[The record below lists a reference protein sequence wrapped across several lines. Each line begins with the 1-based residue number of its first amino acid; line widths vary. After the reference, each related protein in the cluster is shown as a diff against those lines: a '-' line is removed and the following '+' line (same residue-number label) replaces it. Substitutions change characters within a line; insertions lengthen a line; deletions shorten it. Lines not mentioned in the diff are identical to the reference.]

1 MKTRMYRGSAAAA
14 AVDGEEVDALNHD
27 YLKHM
32 TEGID
37 RDAVL
42 EELMLTYGR
51 DVWNYAFFMTGKR
64 ETAEDIAQDVFIK
77 AYQSLH
83 TLRGESGARAWLLKI
98 TRNTALDYFKS
109 AWYRRIRLPAVLP
122 TRESQMSAENE
133 WLGSYRQREIW
144 RAVMALPRK
153 LRESL
158 LLQAHHGLSMAEIAE
173 LLQVSEGTVKSR
185 IHRARAAMNKKFEQ
199 GREDDEEGSG
209 RA

>member
-1 MKTRMYRGSAAAA
+1 MRMYRGSAAAA

-109 AWYRRIRLPAVLP
+109 AWYRRIRLPVVLP

-144 RAVMALPRK
+144 RTVMALPRK

-185 IHRARAAMNKKFEQ
+185 IHRARAAMNKRFERGQ
-199 GREDDEEGSG
+199 EDDEEGSG

>member
-1 MKTRMYRGSAAAA
+1 M
-14 AVDGEEVDALNHD
+14 DHD

-77 AYQSLH
+77 AYQNLH

-109 AWYRRIRLPAVLP
+109 AWYRRIRLPAILP
-122 TRESQMSAENE
+122 LRETQMSAENE
-133 WLGSYRQREIW
+133 WLGSHRQREIW
-144 RAVMALPRK
+144 RTVMELPRK

-158 LLQAHHGLSMAEIAE
+158 LLQVHHGLSMAEIAE

-185 IHRARAAMNKKFEQ
+185 IHRARATMNKKFEL
-199 GREDDEEGSG
+199 GREDDEERSG
-209 RA
+209 GT